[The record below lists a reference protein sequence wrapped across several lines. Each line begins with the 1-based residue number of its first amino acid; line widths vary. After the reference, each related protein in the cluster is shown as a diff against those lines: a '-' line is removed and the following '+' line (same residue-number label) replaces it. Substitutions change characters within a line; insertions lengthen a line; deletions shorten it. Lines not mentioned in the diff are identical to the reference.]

1 MALKPCPH
9 CGHPISE
16 QAEKCPQCHHD
27 PRISPEELAHRQE
40 AEQAR
45 KKAQQ
50 KRARLIG
57 GICAA
62 VVLAAAGIC
71 AALFLPAY
79 QDYRAACDLL
89 EQQKYVEAAE
99 AFDAM
104 ADYRDSAQQALEAR
118 YQYVSA
124 HRNRDD
130 RQTREYL
137 SDLLDAKY
145 KDAASIEDEI
155 YAWRITAFP
164 CASKVKDHINE
175 KYWFGTDETL
185 YFFVEAHGGKFG
197 EKLSID
203 YRFDFYVSPYAAS
216 LGYSDDVEYGS
227 VSSKLADGD
236 DYGIGWGNGI
246 GTARYSTV
254 KITFYNAETN
264 ALLATSEVHIYS

>member
-1 MALKPCPH
+1 MALHPCPH

-16 QAEKCPQCHHD
+16 KAEKCPQCHQD
-27 PRISPEELAHRQE
+27 PRVTPEELAQRQ
-40 AEQAR
+40 QQR
-45 KKAQQ
+45 KK
-50 KRARLIG
+50 KRRVTLI
-57 GICAA
+57 ASVSVF
-62 VVLAAAGIC
+62 VVLLAVLCAVYIPRYIEHSRQVEAYAAAQELLDSGEYVK
-71 AALFLPAY
+71 AAA
-79 QDYRAACDLL
+79 
-89 EQQKYVEAAE
+89 

-104 ADYRDSAQQALEAR
+104 GEFEDSAQQALESR
-118 YQYVSA
+118 YRYVTI
-124 HRNRDD
+124 HKTRDNK
-130 RQTREYL
+130 QTRVYL
-137 SDLLDAKY
+137 AELVCAEY